1 MLQFIEELDK
11 ILTRHEERKR
21 GDIHFSE
28 TGLKLLIQIDVE
40 NLKKEYEVLHN
51 IMERKNELENWG
63 VEDA

>member
-11 ILTRHEERKR
+11 ILTRQEERKR
-21 GDIHFSE
+21 SDVDFSE
-28 TGLKLLIQIDVE
+28 TDLKLLIQIDVE